1 MGSEFYR
8 SRNTCCHR
16 VVCSNPIG
24 FENYWKYTYGRWFIL
39 FTYLHTQWQISSGWC
54 IAPPKMSDN
63 ACSLHC
69 YDTTY
74 NNVKVHWHYTL
85 PKCARPGRIS
95 GTLCL
100 NAPFARV
107 CENSYFYEM
116 AHVIIKCRVT
126 FGKEMFN
133 DCIKPHSI
141 CMRLVLST
149 QEEFSLKRAHYGHS
163 PLNVRSTEVTDL
175 RLPRWPNRL
184 CANSSLAMSWP
195 NHVQILSF
203 ASMAPSQV
211 ARKHDFVAKNAGGC
225 SSYDVIAPWPD
236 LIRSIFSLPKI
247 AQGLPHQVA
256 QNPAARTRKTS
267 GRGGGL
273 HQPPCTGEA

>member
-1 MGSEFYR
+1 MTNIKRLMYC
-8 SRNTCCHR
+8 T
-16 VVCSNPIG
+16 
-24 FENYWKYTYGRWFIL
+24 
-39 FTYLHTQWQISSGWC
+39 
-54 IAPPKMSDN
+54 PKMSDN

-69 YDTTY
+69 YDTTD
-74 NNVKVHWHYTL
+74 NNVEVHWHYTS

-163 PLNVRSTEVTDL
+163 PLICFFCRTLCWYSVRLHQSTS
-175 RLPRWPNRL
+175 P
-184 CANSSLAMSWP
+184 
-195 NHVQILSF
+195 
-203 ASMAPSQV
+203 
-211 ARKHDFVAKNAGGC
+211 
-225 SSYDVIAPWPD
+225 
-236 LIRSIFSLPKI
+236 
-247 AQGLPHQVA
+247 
-256 QNPAARTRKTS
+256 RKTRPWLTARALVILQCLS
-267 GRGGGL
+267 VLWAKSAWPGIVGSSRKTRRNRMPRISILWITTSKCMHGMN
-273 HQPPCTGEA
+273 QTEAEYSRHGKRSQRASLSQIGPVVLEE

>member
-1 MGSEFYR
+1 MVYFVY
-8 SRNTCCHR
+8 
-16 VVCSNPIG
+16 
-24 FENYWKYTYGRWFIL
+24 L
-39 FTYLHTQWQISSGWC
+39 FAYSMTNIKRLMYCT
-54 IAPPKMSDN
+54 PKMSDN

-69 YDTTY
+69 YDTAD
-74 NNVKVHWHYTL
+74 NNVKVHWHYRS

-116 AHVIIKCRVT
+116 AHVIIKCRET

-163 PLNVRSTEVTDL
+163 PLQRCSERHQHFSIRFGYL
-175 RLPRWPNRL
+175 WQLFPRWDSHFNVNFLLGR
-184 CANSSLAMSWP
+184 AYM
-195 NHVQILSF
+195 LS
-203 ASMAPSQV
+203 
-211 ARKHDFVAKNAGGC
+211 
-225 SSYDVIAPWPD
+225 I
-236 LIRSIFSLPKI
+236 
-247 AQGLPHQVA
+247 
-256 QNPAARTRKTS
+256 
-267 GRGGGL
+267 
-273 HQPPCTGEA
+273 

>member
-1 MGSEFYR
+1 MTNIKRLMYC
-8 SRNTCCHR
+8 T
-16 VVCSNPIG
+16 
-24 FENYWKYTYGRWFIL
+24 
-39 FTYLHTQWQISSGWC
+39 
-54 IAPPKMSDN
+54 PKMSDN

-69 YDTTY
+69 YDTTD
-74 NNVKVHWHYTL
+74 NNVKVHWHYTS

-163 PLNVRSTEVTDL
+163 PLPKDNTSIYTFNTKYRAYLLMLHSFHVLLSA
-175 RLPRWPNRL
+175 RLG
-184 CANSSLAMSWP
+184 ASS
-195 NHVQILSF
+195 HD
-203 ASMAPSQV
+203 ASYMAHIDKQKV
-211 ARKHDFVAKNAGGC
+211 FRKRAHIVD
-225 SSYDVIAPWPD
+225 
-236 LIRSIFSLPKI
+236 R
-247 AQGLPHQVA
+247 
-256 QNPAARTRKTS
+256 R
-267 GRGGGL
+267 
-273 HQPPCTGEA
+273 